1 MNEVLF
7 EVLKAVIII
16 SIMIF
21 TRYLIPWIKE
31 NTELAKNQTVMSLIT
46 AAVQYAEQTIR
57 PEPGSGAE
65 KKAIVTEFLKEQLA
79 AKNISITDEQLNAL
93 VESAVYAMNEA
104 KKTQNTNR
112 EE

>member
-1 MNEVLF
+1 MNEILF

-16 SIMIF
+16 SIMVIV
-21 TRYLIPWIKE
+21 RYAVPWIKE
-31 NTELAKNQTVMSLIT
+31 YTELAKNQTLMSLIT

-57 PEPGSGAE
+57 KEAGSGAE
-65 KKAIVTEFLKEQLA
+65 KKAIVTKFLKEQLS

-104 KKTQNTNR
+104 KKTQIQQ
-112 EE
+112 

>member
-1 MNEVLF
+1 MNEILF

-16 SIMIF
+16 SIMVIV
-21 TRYLIPWIKE
+21 RYAVPWIKE
-31 NTELAKNQTVMSLIT
+31 YTELAKNQTLMSLIT

-57 PEPGSGAE
+57 KEAGSGAE
-65 KKAIVTEFLKEQLA
+65 KKSIVTKFLKEQLS

-104 KKTQNTNR
+104 KKPQIQQ
-112 EE
+112 